1 MFCVLF
7 DATQFRSILSN
18 KQTNEYK
25 SLVCLFIYFICFL
38 IRINPLLIII
48 MGPMQFL
55 QMTALQSTTGVGFQ
69 SIPLAVGICAF
80 VGKMI
85 VLVGYH

>member
-1 MFCVLF
+1 VFCVLF

-18 KQTNEYK
+18 KQTNKYK

-48 MGPMQFL
+48 EGPMQFL
-55 QMTALQSTTGVGFQ
+55 QMTAFQSTTGVGFQ
-69 SIPLAVGICAF
+69 SVLLAVGSCVF
-80 VGKMI
+80 GGRMI
-85 VLVGYH
+85 VLVGYL